1 MKRHMTDN
9 TRFGDRTPRP
19 ENSGDGLSR
28 RDFLRVSG
36 VAGALAV
43 TESSGAGGIGAP
55 ARAGQPASAGADDFP
70 LAETTIADL
79 QEGLA
84 SGEWTTRSLAEA
96 YLSRI
101 EQIDGRGPT
110 LRSVLET
117 NPDALAI
124 ADRLDRERGEGRLRG
139 PLHGIPV
146 LLKDNIDTAD
156 RMTTT
161 AGSLA
166 LAGWVPPEDSGVAA
180 RLRQAG
186 ALLLGKTNL
195 SEWAN
200 FRSTRSSSGWS
211 GRGGQCRNP
220 YVLDRN
226 PCGSSSGSGAAVSAN
241 LAAAAIGTETDGS
254 IVCPSTANGIV
265 GIKPT
270 VGLVSRAGVIPISHT
285 QDTAGPM
292 ARTVRDAAVVLGV
305 LAGPDPRD
313 PATAASDTRGLADY
327 TPFLDPAGLRDARI
341 GVARQFLGFHAGV
354 ERVVEQAIDAMRAA
368 GAVVVDPVVLGPGA
382 GRSLQM
388 AETDVLFYEF
398 KAGLNGYLARRGSGA
413 EVRSL
418 AELIAFNERN
428 AETEMP
434 YFGQERLIAAE
445 AKGPLSEP
453 AYLMALA
460 TARRLSRADGIDRT
474 MDEHRLDAIV
484 GPTGGPAWVTDL
496 VNGDHFG
503 GSSSAYPAAAGY
515 PNITVP
521 AGAVHGLPVGLS
533 FFGRA
538 WSEPTLV
545 RIAYAFEQTTQARRA
560 PRFRPT
566 IG

>member
-1 MKRHMTDN
+1 MTDE
-9 TRFGDRTPRP
+9 TRFGERASRP
-19 ENSGDGLSR
+19 ADGGNGLSR

-43 TESSGAGGIGAP
+43 TESSGAGGFGAP
-55 ARAGQPASAGADDFP
+55 APAGQTTPAGADDFP
-70 LAETTIADL
+70 LAEATVADL
-79 QEGLA
+79 QEWLA
-84 SGEWTTRSLAEA
+84 SGEWTTRAITEA
-96 YLSRI
+96 YLGRI
-101 EQIDGRGPT
+101 EEIDGRGPV

-241 LAAAAIGTETDGS
+241 LAAAALGSETDGS
-254 IVCPSTANGIV
+254 IVCPSSANGIV

-292 ARTVRDAAVVLGV
+292 ARTVRDLAVVLGV

-341 GVARQFLGFHAGV
+341 GVARQFLGFHERV
-354 ERVVEQAIDAMRAA
+354 DRVVEDAIDAMRAA
-368 GAVVVDPVVLGPGA
+368 GAVIVDPVVLGPGA

-434 YFGQERLIAAE
+434 YFGQERFIAAE

-460 TARRLSRADGIDRT
+460 TARRLSRADGIDGT

-503 GSSSAYPAAAGY
+503 GSSSAYPAVAGY
-515 PNITVP
+515 PNVTVP

-560 PRFRPT
+560 PRFQPT